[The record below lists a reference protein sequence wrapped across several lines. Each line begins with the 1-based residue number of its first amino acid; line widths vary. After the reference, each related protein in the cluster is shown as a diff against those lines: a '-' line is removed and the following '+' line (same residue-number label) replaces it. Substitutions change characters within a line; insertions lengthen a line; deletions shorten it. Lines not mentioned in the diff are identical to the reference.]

1 MIDMQLPV
9 LFHRQTVIISI
20 RTSML
25 TGKRFK
31 LAKATLAI
39 DVIDG
44 KRTAITIPAE
54 ATIKV
59 VSEPSGHGDQMIHAL
74 WEGRTVVM
82 FAVDIQ
88 ERGTGI
94 TGQSAKAYP
103 PI

>member
-1 MIDMQLPV
+1 ML
-9 LFHRQTVIISI
+9 SA
-20 RTSML
+20 SML

-31 LAKATLAI
+31 LVKPTLAI

-44 KRTAITIPAE
+44 KRCAITIPAE

-59 VSEPSGHGDQMIHAL
+59 ISGPSGHGDQMLHVL

-82 FAVDIQ
+82 FAVDVQ

-94 TGQSAKAYP
+94 TGLSAKA
-103 PI
+103 